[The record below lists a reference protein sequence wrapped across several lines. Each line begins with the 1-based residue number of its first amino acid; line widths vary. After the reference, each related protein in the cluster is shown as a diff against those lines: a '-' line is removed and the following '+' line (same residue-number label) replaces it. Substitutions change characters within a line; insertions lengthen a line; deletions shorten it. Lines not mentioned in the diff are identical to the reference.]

1 MKSKLLLSISIA
13 LFLFASSSAQINNDS
28 SKRISVSLDSF
39 IFRLLVDYVSAD
51 TLALNI
57 AEFEKNSI
65 SHLGEEHRLVIP
77 ILASPGNYDQDNS
90 SYDKFLPS
98 VYHKEAT
105 RGSPFLIP
113 IYVPGVVIS
122 QSISHSYGII
132 DKKDYLYNYDKV
144 TGNLLLIKDKES
156 PIAVDRELVNS
167 FCLKLDK
174 GGYIFMRVPLI
185 NSNEFFQVINRG
197 RNYSCYKL
205 FKNIFINANQ
215 KTNGY
220 VTDGKDYDEY
230 QDVETYYMLD
240 ERKEEWSIFELT
252 RKSIKKTFG
261 SQNHT
266 VNKYLKDHRY
276 DVITE
281 SVLANLVEELNK

>member
-1 MKSKLLLSISIA
+1 MKSKLLLSISIT
-13 LFLFASSSAQINNDS
+13 LFLIASSSAQINNDT
-28 SKRISVSLDSF
+28 SKRVSVSLDSF
-39 IFRLLVDYVSAD
+39 IFRLMVNYVSAD
-51 TLALNI
+51 TFALNI
-57 AEFEKNSI
+57 AEFEKNTI

-77 ILASPGNYDQDNS
+77 ILANPGVYDQDNS

-98 VYHKEAT
+98 VYHKEPT

-113 IYVPGVVIS
+113 LYVPGLVIS
-122 QSISHSYGII
+122 QSYGIVN
-132 DKKDYLYNYDKV
+132 KKEYLYNYDKV

-185 NSNEFFQVINRG
+185 NSNEFFQVINKG
-197 RNYSCYKL
+197 PKFSCYKL

-220 VTDGKDYDEY
+220 TTDGKDYDEY
-230 QDVETYYMLD
+230 QDIETYYLVD
-240 ERKEEWSIFELT
+240 ERKEEWTIFELT

-261 SQNHT
+261 SENHT
-266 VNKYLKDHRY
+266 LNKYFKDHRY

-281 SVLANLVEELNK
+281 SVMASLLEDLNK

>member
-1 MKSKLLLSISIA
+1 MKSKRLLSISFI
-13 LFLFASSSAQINNDS
+13 LFLIASSSAQIKNDTA
-28 SKRISVSLDSF
+28 KPVAASLDSF
-39 IFRLLVDYVSAD
+39 IFRLMVDYVSAD
-51 TLALNI
+51 TIALNI
-57 AEFEKNSI
+57 AEIEKNTI

-77 ILASPGNYDQDNS
+77 ILDKPGIYEQDNS

-113 IYVPGVVIS
+113 IYVPGLVIS
-122 QSISHSYGII
+122 QSYGII
-132 DKKDYLYNYDKV
+132 NKKEYLYNYDKV
-144 TGNLLLIKDKES
+144 TGNLLLIKEKES

-185 NSNEFFQVINRG
+185 NSNEFFQVINKG
-197 RNYSCYKL
+197 PKFSCYKL

-220 VTDGKDYDEY
+220 ITDGKDYDEY
-230 QDVETYYMLD
+230 QDVETYYMVD
-240 ERKEEWSIFELT
+240 EKKEEWAIFELN

-261 SQNHT
+261 SQNHAI
-266 VNKYLKDHRY
+266 NKYLKDHRY
-276 DVITE
+276 DEITE

>member
-13 LFLFASSSAQINNDS
+13 LFLSASSGAQINNDT
-28 SKRISVSLDSF
+28 SKRKSVILDSLK
-39 IFRLLVDYVSAD
+39 FRVMVDYVSAD
-51 TLALNI
+51 TLALHI
-57 AEFEKNSI
+57 AEFESNNI

-77 ILASPGNYDQDNS
+77 ILANPGVYEQDNS

-113 IYVPGVVIS
+113 IYVPGLVIS
-122 QSISHSYGII
+122 RSYGII
-132 DKKDYLYNYDKV
+132 NKKDYLYNYDKV

-197 RNYSCYKL
+197 SKYSCYKL

-230 QDVETYYMLD
+230 QDIETYYMVD

-261 SQNHT
+261 SQNHA
-266 VNKYLKDHRY
+266 VNQYFKDHRY

-281 SVLANLVEELNK
+281 SMLSNLVEELNKLSY

>member
-1 MKSKLLLSISIA
+1 MKSKLLLSISFI
-13 LFLFASSSAQINNDS
+13 LFLSGTSIAQINNDT
-28 SKRISVSLDSF
+28 SKRVSVSLDSF
-39 IFRLLVDYVSAD
+39 LFRLMVDYVSAD
-51 TLALNI
+51 TLVLNI
-57 AEFEKNSI
+57 SEFEKNNI
-65 SHLGEEHRLVIP
+65 SHFGEEHRLVIP
-77 ILASPGNYDQDNS
+77 ILAKPDVYEQNNS

-98 VYHKEAT
+98 VYNKEVT
-105 RGSPFLIP
+105 HGSPFLIP
-113 IYVPGVVIS
+113 IYVPGLVVT
-122 QSISHSYGII
+122 QSYGIVN
-132 DKKDYLYNYDKV
+132 KKEHLYNYDKV

-185 NSNEFFQVINRG
+185 NSNEFFQVINKG
-197 RNYSCYKL
+197 SKYSCYKL

-220 VTDGKDYDEY
+220 ITDGKDYDEY
-230 QDVETYYMLD
+230 QDIETYYMVD

-261 SQNHT
+261 SQNHA
-266 VNKYLKDHRY
+266 VNKYFKDHRY

>member
-1 MKSKLLLSISIA
+1 MKSKLLLSISVI
-13 LFLFASSSAQINNDS
+13 LLLSGSSSAQIKNAT
-28 SKRISVSLDSF
+28 SKQVSVSLDSF
-39 IFRLLVDYVSAD
+39 IFRLMVDYVSAD
-51 TLALNI
+51 TLVLNI
-57 AEFEKNSI
+57 SEFEKNNI
-65 SHLGEEHRLVIP
+65 SHFGEEHRLVVP
-77 ILASPGNYDQDNS
+77 ILAHPDVYEQNNS

-98 VYHKEAT
+98 VYHKEVT
-105 RGSPFLIP
+105 HGSPFLIP
-113 IYVPGVVIS
+113 IYVPGLVIS
-122 QSISHSYGII
+122 QSYGIVN
-132 DKKDYLYNYDKV
+132 KKEYLYNYDKV

-156 PIAVDRELVNS
+156 PIAVNRELVNS

-185 NSNEFFQVINRG
+185 NSNEFFQVINKG
-197 RNYSCYKL
+197 PKYSCYKL

-220 VTDGKDYDEY
+220 ITDGKDYDEY
-230 QDVETYYMLD
+230 RDVETYYIVD
-240 ERKEEWSIFELT
+240 EKKEEWSIFELT

-266 VNKYLKDHRY
+266 VNKYFKDHRY

>member
-1 MKSKLLLSISIA
+1 MKSKFLLSISIA
-13 LFLFASSSAQINNDS
+13 LFLFGSSGAQVHSDT
-28 SKRISVSLDSF
+28 SKRSAVSLDSF
-39 IFRLLVDYVSAD
+39 IFRVMVDYISAD
-51 TLALNI
+51 TLALNVQ
-57 AEFEKNSI
+57 EFEKNTI

-77 ILASPGNYDQDNS
+77 ILANPGHYDEDNS

-98 VYHKEAT
+98 VYHKEVT

-113 IYVPGVVIS
+113 IYVPGLVIS
-122 QSISHSYGII
+122 QSYGII
-132 DKKDYLYNYDKV
+132 NKKEYHYNYDKV

-185 NSNEFFQVINRG
+185 NSNEFFQVINKG
-197 RNYSCYKL
+197 PKYSCYKL

-220 VTDGKDYDEY
+220 VTDGNDYDEY
-230 QDVETYYMLD
+230 QDIETYYMVD
-240 ERKEEWSIFELT
+240 ERKKEWSIFELT
-252 RKSIKKTFG
+252 KKSVKKTLG
-261 SQNHT
+261 AQNITASQFF
-266 VNKYLKDHRY
+266 KDHRY
-276 DVITE
+276 EVLTE
-281 SVLANLVEELNK
+281 STLSKLVEELNK

>member
-1 MKSKLLLSISIA
+1 MKSKIQLSISIT
-13 LFLFASSSAQINNDS
+13 LFLFTSASAQTNFDT
-28 SKRISVSLDSF
+28 SKLVPASLDSF
-39 IFRLLVDYVSAD
+39 IFKVMVDYVSAD
-51 TLALNI
+51 TLNLNV

-65 SHLGEEHRLVIP
+65 SHLGEQHQLVVP
-77 ILASPGNYDQDNS
+77 ILANPGVYEQDNS

-105 RGSPFLIP
+105 RGSPFLVP
-113 IYVPGVVIS
+113 IYVPGLVIS
-122 QSISHSYGII
+122 SSYGMIN
-132 DKKDYLYNYDKV
+132 KKDYLYNYDKV
-144 TGNLLLIKDKES
+144 TGNLLLIKDKQS

-197 RNYSCYKL
+197 PNYSCYKL

-220 VTDGKDYDEY
+220 STDGKDYDEY
-230 QDVETYYMLD
+230 QDIETYYMVN
-240 ERKEEWSIFELT
+240 EKKEEWTIFELT

-261 SQNHT
+261 SQNL
-266 VNKYLKDHRY
+266 VIAQYFKVHRY
-276 DVITE
+276 DEITE
-281 SVLANLVEELNK
+281 SMLSNLVEELNKSSN

>member
-1 MKSKLLLSISIA
+1 MKSKLLLSISIT
-13 LFLFASSSAQINNDS
+13 LFLIASSSAQINNDT
-28 SKRISVSLDSF
+28 SKRVSVSLDSF
-39 IFRLLVDYVSAD
+39 IFRLMVNYVCAD
-51 TLALNI
+51 TFALNI
-57 AEFEKNSI
+57 AEFEKNTI

-77 ILASPGNYDQDNS
+77 ILANPGVYDQDNS

-98 VYHKEAT
+98 VYHKEPT

-113 IYVPGVVIS
+113 LYVPGLVIS
-122 QSISHSYGII
+122 QSYGIVN
-132 DKKDYLYNYDKV
+132 KKEYLYNYDKV

-185 NSNEFFQVINRG
+185 NSNEFFQVINKG
-197 RNYSCYKL
+197 PKFSCYKL

-220 VTDGKDYDEY
+220 TTDGKDYDEY
-230 QDVETYYMLD
+230 QDIETYYLVD
-240 ERKEEWSIFELT
+240 ERKEEWTIFELT

-261 SQNHT
+261 SENHT
-266 VNKYLKDHRY
+266 LNKYFKDHRY

-281 SVLANLVEELNK
+281 SVMASLLEDLNK

>member
-1 MKSKLLLSISIA
+1 MKSKLLLSISIV
-13 LFLFASSSAQINNDS
+13 LFLIEPSGAQIKNDT
-28 SKRISVSLDSF
+28 SKRIAVSLDSF
-39 IFRLLVDYVSAD
+39 IFRLMVDYVSAD
-51 TLALNI
+51 TLNLNI
-57 AEFEKNSI
+57 AEFEKNTI
-65 SHLGEEHRLVIP
+65 SHLGEEHRLIIP
-77 ILASPGNYDQDNS
+77 ILANPGVYEQDNS

-98 VYHKEAT
+98 VYHKEPT

-113 IYVPGVVIS
+113 IYVPGLVIS
-122 QSISHSYGII
+122 QSYGII
-132 DKKDYLYNYDKV
+132 NKKEYRYNYDKV

-185 NSNEFFQVINRG
+185 NSNEFFQVINKG
-197 RNYSCYKL
+197 SKYSCYKL

-230 QDVETYYMLD
+230 QDVETYYMVD
-240 ERKEEWSIFELT
+240 EKKEEWSVFELN

-261 SQNHT
+261 SQNHAI
-266 VNKYLKDHRY
+266 NKYLKDHRY
-276 DVITE
+276 DEITE
-281 SVLANLVEELNK
+281 SVMANLVEELNK

>member
-1 MKSKLLLSISIA
+1 MKSKLLLSISIT
-13 LFLFASSSAQINNDS
+13 FFSIASSSAQINNDT
-28 SKRISVSLDSF
+28 SKRVSVSLDSF
-39 IFRLLVDYVSAD
+39 IFRLMVNYVSAD
-51 TLALNI
+51 TFALNI
-57 AEFEKNSI
+57 AEFEKNTI

-77 ILASPGNYDQDNS
+77 ILANPGVYDQDNS

-98 VYHKEAT
+98 VYHKEPT

-113 IYVPGVVIS
+113 LYVPGLVIS
-122 QSISHSYGII
+122 QSYGIVN
-132 DKKDYLYNYDKV
+132 KKEYLYNYDKV

-185 NSNEFFQVINRG
+185 NSNEFFQVINKG
-197 RNYSCYKL
+197 PKFSCYKL

-220 VTDGKDYDEY
+220 TTDGKDYDEY
-230 QDVETYYMLD
+230 QDIETYYLVD
-240 ERKEEWSIFELT
+240 ERKEEWTIFELT

-261 SQNHT
+261 SENHT
-266 VNKYLKDHRY
+266 LNKYFKDHRY

-281 SVLANLVEELNK
+281 SVMASLLEDLNK

>member
-1 MKSKLLLSISIA
+1 M
-13 LFLFASSSAQINNDS
+13 
-28 SKRISVSLDSF
+28 
-39 IFRLLVDYVSAD
+39 VDFVSAD
-51 TLALNI
+51 TLVLNI
-57 AEFEKNSI
+57 SEFVKNNI
-65 SHLGEEHRLVIP
+65 PHFGEEHHLVIP
-77 ILASPGNYDQDNS
+77 ILAKPDTYEQINS

-98 VYHKEAT
+98 VYHKEVT
-105 RGSPFLIP
+105 HGSPFLIP
-113 IYVPGVVIS
+113 IYVPGMVVT
-122 QSISHSYGII
+122 QTYGII

-185 NSNEFFQVINRG
+185 NSNEFFQVINKG
-197 RNYSCYKL
+197 PKYSCYKL

-220 VTDGKDYDEY
+220 ITDGKDYDEY
-230 QDVETYYMLD
+230 QDIETYYVVD

-252 RKSIKKTFG
+252 RKSIKKSFG
-261 SQNHT
+261 SQNPA
-266 VNKYLKDHRY
+266 VNKYFKDHRY

-281 SVLANLVEELNK
+281 SVLANLIEEINK

>member
-1 MKSKLLLSISIA
+1 MKSKLLLSIYITFFLIA
-13 LFLFASSSAQINNDS
+13 TSSAQINNDT
-28 SKRISVSLDSF
+28 SKRVSVSLDSF
-39 IFRLLVDYVSAD
+39 IFRLMVNYVSAD
-51 TLALNI
+51 TFALNI
-57 AEFEKNSI
+57 AEFEKNTI
-65 SHLGEEHRLVIP
+65 SHLGEEHRLIIP
-77 ILASPGNYDQDNS
+77 IMANPGVYEQDNS

-98 VYHKEAT
+98 VYHKEPT

-113 IYVPGVVIS
+113 VYVPGLVIS
-122 QSISHSYGII
+122 QSYGIVN
-132 DKKDYLYNYDKV
+132 KKEYLYNYDKV

-185 NSNEFFQVINRG
+185 NSNEFFQVINKG
-197 RNYSCYKL
+197 PKFSCYKL
-205 FKNIFINANQ
+205 FNNIFINANQ

-220 VTDGKDYDEY
+220 ITDGNDYDEY
-230 QDVETYYMLD
+230 QDIETYYLVD
-240 ERKEEWSIFELT
+240 ERKEEWSIFELN

-261 SQNHT
+261 SENP
-266 VNKYLKDHRY
+266 VINKYFKDHRY

-281 SVLANLVEELNK
+281 SIMAGLLEELNK

>member
-1 MKSKLLLSISIA
+1 MKSKLLLLISMI
-13 LFLFASSSAQINNDS
+13 LFLIGSSSAQINNDTP
-28 SKRISVSLDSF
+28 KPDVRSLDSF
-39 IFRLLVDYVSAD
+39 IFRLMVDYVSAD
-51 TLALNI
+51 TFVLNI
-57 AEFEKNSI
+57 AEYEKNTI
-65 SHLGEEHRLVIP
+65 PHFGEEHRLVIP
-77 ILASPGNYDQDNS
+77 ILANPGVYEQDNS

-98 VYHKEAT
+98 VYHKEVT
-105 RGSPFLIP
+105 QGSPFLIP
-113 IYVPGVVIS
+113 IYVPGLVIS
-122 QSISHSYGII
+122 HAYGIVHN
-132 DKKDYLYNYDKV
+132 KEYLYNYDKV
-144 TGNLLLIKDKES
+144 TGNLLLIKGKES
-156 PIAVDRELVNS
+156 PIAVDRELINS

-197 RNYSCYKL
+197 AKYSCYKL

-220 VTDGKDYDEY
+220 ITEGKDYDEY
-230 QDVETYYMLD
+230 QDIETYYMVD
-240 ERKEEWSIFELT
+240 EKKEEWAVFELT

-261 SQNHT
+261 TQNP
-266 VNKYLKDHRY
+266 VINKYFKDHRY